1 MTAPRQFREPRLV
14 LASHNQGKL
23 AEFQRMFA
31 PLGVEIV
38 GAGALGLAEPAETG
52 TTFTENALIKAR
64 AAVAGSG
71 LPALAD
77 DSGLAV
83 NALDGAPGVYSADWA
98 EPAKDFAAAMQRV
111 QDELG
116 DAADRSAAF
125 VAVLVLA
132 WPDGHYE
139 TAEGR
144 VAGRIVWPPRG
155 TGGFG
160 YDPIFQPDGE
170 TETFG
175 EMAAGE
181 AGLNRKAAFSHRGAA
196 FRRLAEKCFGG
207 DGNQG

>member
-1 MTAPRQFREPRLV
+1 MTAPRPFREPKLV
-14 LASHNQGKL
+14 LASHNKGKI

-38 GAGALGLAEPAETG
+38 GAGDLGLAEPAETG
-52 TTFTENALIKAR
+52 TTFTENALIKVR

-83 NALDGAPGVYSADWA
+83 DALAGAPGVYSADWA
-98 EPAKDFAAAMQRV
+98 GPGKDFAAAMQRV

-125 VAVLVLA
+125 VALLVLA

-144 VAGRIVWPPRG
+144 VSGRIVWPPRG
-155 TGGFG
+155 SGGFG

-175 EMAAGE
+175 EMAVGE
-181 AGLNRKAAFSHRGAA
+181 AGLARKAAFSHRGEA
-196 FRRLAEKCFGG
+196 FRRLTQKCFGG
-207 DGNQG
+207 DDSQG